1 MEIPTTTRDGVPLTF
16 RSGPSEPYAV
26 TDEPGTWAEVVIAA
40 PAATVWELVSDIN
53 LPARFSEEFLG
64 AEWVDAGPAVGAS
77 FVGRNQMD
85 HLGEWEVPCYVDVYD
100 EGQSF
105 GWKTVDRDLPGSR
118 WRFDLTPEGD
128 GTRLRY
134 TASMGPGF
142 SYLVVAI
149 DQQPEKA
156 NRIIER
162 RLEGHHANMVRT
174 LEGIAALAE
183 GRV

>member
-1 MEIPTTTRDGVPLTF
+1 MESQTTTRDGVPLTF
-16 RSGPSEPYAV
+16 ASGPSDPYAV
-26 TDEPGTWAEVVIAA
+26 TDEPGTWAEVLIAA
-40 PAATVWELVSDIN
+40 PVADVWALVSDIN

-64 AEWVDAGPAVGAS
+64 AEWVDDELAVGAS

-85 HLGEWEVPCYVDVYD
+85 HLGEWEVTCFVEAYDV
-100 EGQSF
+100 GRAF
-105 GWKTVDRDLPGSR
+105 GWKTVDREAPGAR

-134 TASMGPGF
+134 SASMGPGF
-142 SYLVVAI
+142 SFLVVAI

-156 NRIIER
+156 TRIIER
-162 RLEGHHANMVRT
+162 RIEGHNANMVLT

-183 GRV
+183 GRA